1 MKVCWCD
8 LETTGTDSKR
18 CGIWQAAFLIEIDRV
33 VKDKKNFL
41 MYPRG
46 KDVESGAKEMMRVPL
61 EELRTSVPLDIH
73 VKDEIK
79 RFLEKYVDPFNK
91 FDKFTFAGYNTEFDI
106 GFLEQLWEDTQ
117 DKYFRSF
124 FTYFPLDVMRMVTIA
139 VWMNVIEPPKNMQL
153 STIASH
159 VGIPF
164 EEGEAHDALAD
175 IVMTRDIAC
184 LLRRKMYTRRRLKE

>member
-8 LETTGTDSKR
+8 LETTGLECKR
-18 CGIWQAAFLIEIDRV
+18 HGIWQAAFLIEIDGV
-33 VKDKKNFL
+33 VKDKKNFF
-41 MYPRG
+41 MYPEG
-46 KDVESGAKEMMRVPL
+46 KVVEPGAEEMMKVSL
-61 EELRTSVPLDIH
+61 QELKEAYPFAVDAKVVMKT
-73 VKDEIK
+73 
-79 RFLEKYVDPFNK
+79 FFEKCVDPLNK
-91 FDKFTFAGYNTEFDI
+91 YDKFTFAGYNTKFDTD
-106 GFLEQLWEDTQ
+106 FLEQLWEDTH

-139 VWMNVIEPPKNMQL
+139 VWMKTIEPPKNMQL

-159 VGIPF
+159 LGIPF

-184 LLRRKMYTRRRLKE
+184 LLRRKM